1 VDAELDTR
9 AVDVRKLLRFGGLR
23 SGIRLSRAL
32 GHASLATR
40 LYALATTL
48 LFMWTLVLIVLIALN
63 KDLRSATILATS
75 FLMAGVSTL
84 LVSAGIFAVFPPG
97 TNRPVAS
104 NGKPETVPD
113 GDRSNGTVFEPARE
127 HSSSI
132 ASAFQKMTDQL
143 DDVTLTVNYLGD
155 IISSLSIG
163 LLVIDESGRVRMANP
178 AFRTMA
184 CCLPEAEPED
194 RLIGTQMTA
203 LFGPETATNYKLPVA
218 GDKGF
223 ETTLKLRDG
232 NILPVMLVSTPLPES
247 DPIKGAVC
255 TVIDLSEG
263 KLAEKHV
270 RAGRERIESL
280 VQHLH
285 EIQEMERSRIAR
297 DLHDD
302 LGAVLTALRNGL
314 VRLGGVVGGGAS
326 AAASDLVELA
336 DKANISVDRVIKN
349 LWPQMLDHFGLGGA
363 LEVLAAEFETTHG
376 IATTFSLDTGHT
388 RFDRRV
394 ELALYRTS
402 QEALTNIAKHAHARS
417 ARISL
422 THRGCEI
429 VLEISDDGHGFAK
442 RNRRDREGGYGLLGM
457 RQRIAAV
464 SGEFSVETGV
474 EGSKIIVKVP
484 QTSNEARGLAGDF
497 SSALEGTT
505 NDQSTAG

>member
-1 VDAELDTR
+1 MDAELDSR
-9 AVDVRKLLRFGGLR
+9 FAVLRKHVRFGLSR
-23 SGIRLSRAL
+23 PYIRLCRAL
-32 GHASLATR
+32 GSASYAIR
-40 LYALATTL
+40 LYILATTL
-48 LFMWTLVLIVLIALN
+48 LFIWTLVLSVLIAL
-63 KDLRSATILATS
+63 DEELRSATMLVTLYLAI
-75 FLMAGVSTL
+75 GVSTL
-84 LVSAGIFAVFPPG
+84 LVAAGMFAVFDPG
-97 TNRPVAS
+97 RNRLITLRD
-104 NGKPETVPD
+104 KPEQGSID
-113 GDRSNGTVFEPARE
+113 DHSNAIDSQPARE
-127 HSSSI
+127 KTSSI
-132 ASAFQKMTDQL
+132 ASAFQQMTDRL
-143 DDVTLTVNYLGD
+143 DDVTLTINYLGD

-163 LLVIDESGRVRMANP
+163 LLVVDESGRVRMANP
-178 AFRTMA
+178 AFRTMVGFRA
-184 CCLPEAEPED
+184 EAESGD
-194 RLIGTQMTA
+194 QLIGMQMSA
-203 LFGPETATNYKLPVA
+203 LFAQEASTNHRLPDVGGKGIETKLKLP
-218 GDKGF
+218 
-223 ETTLKLRDG
+223 DG
-232 NILPVMLVSTPLPES
+232 NVLPAMLVSTPLPES

-255 TVIDLSEG
+255 AIIDLSEQ
-263 KLAEKHV
+263 KIAEEHV

-314 VRLGGVVGGGAS
+314 VRLSGLVGSGANS
-326 AAASDLVELA
+326 AANDLVELA

-376 IATTFSLDTGHT
+376 IATSCHLDTGRT
-388 RFDRRV
+388 RFDKRV

-417 ARISL
+417 AQVSL
-422 THRGCEI
+422 SHQGCET

-442 RNRRDREGGYGLLGM
+442 RNRQQREGGYGLLGM

-464 SGEFSVETGV
+464 HGKFAVETGV

-484 QTSNEARGLAGDF
+484 QTADESEAWAGDVP
-497 SSALEGTT
+497 GTFERKR

>member
-1 VDAELDTR
+1 MIAEFDTR
-9 AVDVRKLLRFGGLR
+9 AAGLRKRVRFGR
-23 SGIRLSRAL
+23 SRPGIGMHRAL
-32 GHASLATR
+32 GHAPFATR
-40 LYALATTL
+40 LYVVATTL
-48 LFMWTLVLIVLIALN
+48 LFIWTLVLIVLIALN
-63 KDLRSATILATS
+63 KDLRSTTIVATAL
-75 FLMAGVSTL
+75 LMTGASTL
-84 LVSAGIFAVFPPG
+84 LVAAGLFAVFPPE
-97 TNRPVAS
+97 TNRLAAS
-104 NGKPETVPD
+104 NDKPETIPD
-113 GDRSNGTVFEPARE
+113 RDHSNGTAFEPARE

-132 ASAFQKMTDQL
+132 ASAFLKMTDRL
-143 DDVTLTVNYLGD
+143 DDVTLTVNYLGG

-163 LLVIDESGRVRMANP
+163 LLVIDESGCVRMANP

-184 CCLPEAEPED
+184 RCLPEVDSED
-194 RLIGTQMTA
+194 QLIGMQTA
-203 LFGPETATNYKLPVA
+203 ALLGQEPGTIQRLADA
-218 GDKGF
+218 GDKGI

-232 NILPVMLVSTPLPES
+232 NVLPVMLVSTPLPES

-255 TVIDLSEG
+255 TVIDLSER

-270 RAGRERIESL
+270 RVGRERIESL

-285 EIQEMERSRIAR
+285 EIQEMERGRIAR

-314 VRLGGVVGGGAS
+314 VRLGGLVEGGAS
-326 AAASDLVELA
+326 AAANDLVELT

-376 IATTFSLDTGHT
+376 IATTLNLDPGHS

-402 QEALTNIAKHAHARS
+402 QEALTNIAKHAQAHNTQ
-417 ARISL
+417 ISL
-422 THRGCEI
+422 VHTGCET
-429 VLEISDDGHGFAK
+429 VLEICDDGHGFAK

-464 SGEFSVETGV
+464 SGELSIETGV

-484 QTSNEARGLAGDF
+484 QTSNDARVMARDF
-497 SSALEGTT
+497 SGALEGTT